1 MTELS
6 PATDLDTLEDVERV
20 MLHDEIEQLGI
31 LRTDLKALV
40 NYTHSPDL
48 SSALQFINTKT
59 VLEVGPGDR
68 FEALISIHQSLPDL
82 PLENI
87 WAVDPELDFNVYPDQ
102 KSFVQKITKK
112 ENTVQEILNESSGKF
127 DLVLSKGVVSIGAG
141 ITTKEP
147 SVLTDILQA
156 IKLSINPHN
165 KKAVA
170 IISSKTGQLLPFNR
184 EFLRKVGLEP
194 VYFMPPTTEDLQWE
208 KILAEMGMLDGEPF
222 KLVICQR
229 KND

>member
-6 PATDLDTLEDVERV
+6 PATDLDTLEDIERV
-20 MLHDEIEQLGI
+20 MKRDEIEQLGI

-59 VLEVGPGDR
+59 VLEVGPSDR
-68 FEALISIHQSLPDL
+68 FEALINIHQSLPDL

-87 WAVDPELDFNVYPDQ
+87 WAVDPEFNFNVYPDQ
-102 KSFVQKITKK
+102 TTFVQKITKK
-112 ENTVQEILNESSGKF
+112 SYPLQEILEEISGKF
-127 DLVLSKGVVSIGAG
+127 DLVLCKGVVSIGAG
-141 ITTKEP
+141 ITTKNP
-147 SVLTDILQA
+147 SVLTDILKT
-156 IKLSINPHN
+156 IKESINPHN

-170 IISSKTGQLLPFNR
+170 IISSKRGLLLPFNT
-184 EFLRKVGLEP
+184 ELLRKVGLEP
-194 VYFMPPTTEDLQWE
+194 VYFMPPTTEDLHWE
-208 KILAEMGMLDGEPF
+208 KILAEMGMLDRQSF

-229 KND
+229 AN